1 VSSER
6 VETVSTAVPFMLTAY
21 CLLSARAIC
30 PLCCNAPAGMILAP
44 PLQIPMSDPIT
55 VPTAE
60 KPSPDIIRHPRFL
73 PPIGSRGY
81 HLLLGAVAI
90 LILGPLGGITAAF
103 MNFSLGF
110 FVGGQVLAGILG
122 SAVTFGY
129 GSDGKHGANYIQTM
143 AASVAGMC
151 GMAVLAQAMVWLGL
165 PQPPAWE
172 LVLYYLCIG
181 MFGVGVGMLYTP
193 LLVDRMQL
201 FFPSGSAVA
210 NILRALSDK
219 DLLKRSIAKL
229 ASGMAAGYAIGVSSL
244 NIPWFTQF
252 GLSASGVTMLEKAGI
267 SASTLGAGA
276 IVGAR
281 IAIPALVV
289 GLIGIWQTPN
299 LISIG
304 WLHPGDPFRKI
315 GFIISLGTI
324 LGAAIID
331 IILILIQAVRRFIEK
346 SSEAAAP
353 QEDWKRVNQ
362 IGLIVWILF
371 WGIGIVV
378 VGSQVLHQPW
388 LFLAIAVL
396 LSFLFVLVNGISL
409 GISDWNPISSAFV
422 LSVFLMAALGL
433 RDPGVGLLAASIV
446 FIACSEGGDMQQDR
460 STGWRLGTNRVMQF
474 RYQVIGITMGAIL
487 AVVFAKLFMSAYP
500 ILTQDQFANPHLPGA
515 EKWQSAMTYKFVG
528 ALRGITAAQP
538 QVMAALQLGIILGLI
553 IEILRKLIKS
563 RPQYKQFIA
572 GSRTGKITDFLLE
585 AVFLSSPY
593 ASSLGGFVE
602 LPTVLWWTAGGVISS
617 LYNGLTTTL
626 AGRRS
631 RAVQKNVSSAN
642 GDDILGTPAAAATT
656 TAESLPSD
664 MSTTSLVGGGLI
676 AGDSLAA
683 LTVGIWA
690 LLHTVF

>member
-1 VSSER
+1 
-6 VETVSTAVPFMLTAY
+6 
-21 CLLSARAIC
+21 
-30 PLCCNAPAGMILAP
+30 
-44 PLQIPMSDPIT
+44 MSDPIT
-55 VPTAE
+55 APAAE
-60 KPSPDIIRHPRFL
+60 KPSTNLVRRPRFL

-103 MNFSLGF
+103 MNFSIGF

-129 GSDGKHGANYIQTM
+129 GSEGKHGANYIQTM

-151 GMAVLAQAMVWLGL
+151 GMAVLTQAMVWLGL
-165 PQPPAWE
+165 PQPPAWQ

-193 LLVDRMQL
+193 ILVDRMEL
-201 FFPSGSAVA
+201 LFPSGFAVA

-219 DLLKRSIAKL
+219 ELLKRSIAKL
-229 ASGMAAGYAIGVSSL
+229 AGGMAAGYAIGVSSL
-244 NIPWFTQF
+244 NISWFARF
-252 GLSASGVTMLEKAGI
+252 GLSGSAVTMLEKAGI
-267 SASTLGAGA
+267 SASTLGAGM

-289 GLIGIWQTPN
+289 ALIGIWQTPH

-331 IILILIQAVRRFIEK
+331 IVLILIQAGRRFIEK
-346 SSEAAAP
+346 NAEAAVP

-362 IGLIVWILF
+362 VGLIVWVVF
-371 WGIGIVV
+371 WGVGIVV

-388 LFLAIAVL
+388 FFLAIAVL
-396 LSFLFVLVNGISL
+396 LSFVFVLVNGISL

-487 AVVFAKLFMSAYP
+487 AVVLAKLFMSAYP
-500 ILTQDQFANPHLPGA
+500 ILTQDQFSNPHLPGA
-515 EKWQSAMTYKFVG
+515 EKWQSAMTYKFAG
-528 ALRGITAAQP
+528 ALRGITEAQP
-538 QVMAALQLGIILGLI
+538 QVMDALRLGIGLGLV
-553 IEILRKLIKS
+553 IEILRKLIK
-563 RPQYKQFIA
+563 RGHQYKQFVA
-572 GSRTGKITDFLLE
+572 GTRTGKVIDFLLD

-593 ASSLGGFVE
+593 ASSFGGFVE
-602 LPTVLWWTAGGVISS
+602 LPSVLWWTAGGVGSS
-617 LYNGLTTTL
+617 LYNGLTASL
-626 AGRRS
+626 SARRS
-631 RAVQKNVSSAN
+631 KAAQKKLSAAS
-642 GDDILGTPAAAATT
+642 GEDILGVPAAAATS
-656 TAESLPSD
+656 AAQGLPSD

-683 LTVGIWA
+683 LTVGIYG
-690 LLHTVF
+690 LLHTVL